1 MHLLVL
7 QPRLSYYS
15 GGGEFMPME
24 AIIELLKNTEIKKIT
39 LITTQPINNQYTTKY
54 LEFKKMTKSYLNFN
68 LIELI
73 IPIKYRNIYEIN
85 PGTDRSRWDLES
97 LMFIRM
103 IHQNEIDF
111 RLFTHSISFYILDGL
126 SLPCNLINI
135 IYLLGYP
142 SEANTLR
149 PGLLSS
155 YDKIFANSISVVNNW
170 QKDMTKIQYQN
181 TKVLV
186 QGINFQNLNLEEL
199 HYFDNDF
206 KNIIFYGRLI
216 ERKGILDLIDAVNLL
231 VKKGVKI
238 KLHIFGDGELFDTI
252 KSRIKDYNLTNN
264 VIYHG
269 FKSDVLN
276 YLPNADLCCFP
287 SHEKEGLMSS
297 VLEAMFYNGV
307 VITTLNNGSETV
319 IKNLISGF
327 LIPPRDVSKLSETIL
342 KVLNLEKEKLN
353 KIKLYAKSSIERNA
367 KWESFSK
374 RFIDLLK

>member
-1 MHLLVL
+1 
-7 QPRLSYYS
+7 
-15 GGGEFMPME
+15 
-24 AIIELLKNTEIKKIT
+24 
-39 LITTQPINNQYTTKY
+39 
-54 LEFKKMTKSYLNFN
+54 
-68 LIELI
+68 
-73 IPIKYRNIYEIN
+73 
-85 PGTDRSRWDLES
+85 
-97 LMFIRM
+97 
-103 IHQNEIDF
+103 
-111 RLFTHSISFYILDGL
+111 
-126 SLPCNLINI
+126 
-135 IYLLGYP
+135 
-142 SEANTLR
+142 
-149 PGLLSS
+149 
-155 YDKIFANSISVVNNW
+155 
-170 QKDMTKIQYQN
+170 MTKIQYQN